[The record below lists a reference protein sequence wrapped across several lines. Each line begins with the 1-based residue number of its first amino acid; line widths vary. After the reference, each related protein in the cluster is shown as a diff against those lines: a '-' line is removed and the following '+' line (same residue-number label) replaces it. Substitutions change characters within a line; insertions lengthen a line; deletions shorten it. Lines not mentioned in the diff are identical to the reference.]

1 MRAVHEYSS
10 NSRFIMDRITL
21 SNNKASHDRVKN
33 YLRTKVRKT
42 NEGTFVPSYLRT
54 FVPSYLVPSYLRVI
68 QYLRIY
74 LHSYSSLSYEVIL
87 VTRGDLHG

>member
-1 MRAVHEYSS
+1 MRAVHGYSS

-42 NEGTFVPSYLRT
+42 NEGTFVPSCNT
-54 FVPSYLVPSYLRVI
+54 VPSYVPSFV
-68 QYLRIY
+68 Q
-74 LHSYSSLSYEVIL
+74 
-87 VTRGDLHG
+87 

>member
-33 YLRTKVRKT
+33 YLRTKVRRYVRRMK
-42 NEGTFVPSYLRT
+42 VPSYLRT
-54 FVPSYLVPSYLRVI
+54 FAPSYLRVI
-68 QYLRIY
+68 QYLRMY
-74 LHSYSSLSYEVIL
+74 LHSYSSLSYEVTFEGIL

>member
-1 MRAVHEYSS
+1 MRAVHECSS

-33 YLRTKVRKT
+33 YLRT
-42 NEGTFVPSYLRT
+42 F
-54 FVPSYLVPSYLRVI
+54 VPSYLRVI
-68 QYLRIY
+68 QYLRMYLRMY
-74 LHSYSSLSYEVIL
+74 LHSYSSLSYEVTFEGIL